1 MDESGDDMQKLE
13 NNMLI
18 ICPNEEKIKILEN
31 LEKEDKL
38 YNLKFMT
45 KEEYLRNY
53 FFSYQDNALLYL
65 MKKYHYKIDVCKVY
79 LNYLYVVEEDK
90 KYKNRKLVFLQN
102 LKKELKEQ
110 DLLEYNPS
118 FKEYLKNKKKLVLN
132 YPKLDLYEKKA
143 LDQKEDS
150 QVTPKELTVT
160 EYKTMEEEVNGVALK
175 ILELLKKKIDIN
187 KIYLTN
193 VSKDYFYTIERI
205 FSYYKIPINLSMT
218 YPIYGTKI
226 VKDYLTEEKLD
237 LDKNN
242 KITKKLVSILNSLID
257 LKDDSK
263 EYRELLISKIK
274 QQSIPCEEYKD
285 AVKVKNIENE
295 EFIDDEYVFVLGL
308 NQDNLPKLEKD
319 TDYISDKDKEEVA
332 LYTTDE
338 KNKIAKSSL
347 INIFY
352 SIKNIYLSYKLQTPF
367 QSMYPSSIIEEYKI
381 KVITPEEDTYSFSN
395 IYNKLRLGSKLD
407 TYNRYQEITPMLK
420 ELYTH
425 YDIPYQTHDNSFK
438 GINKN
443 TYLENLPYPLKLS
456 YTSINS
462 YNECKFKYY
471 LNYVLKLN
479 TFEDTFAAFIGSLY
493 HKILQLYKYPNF
505 DFEKEYQKYLE
516 KRELSL
522 KEKVLLV
529 RLKKELLDLLEQE
542 KKQDLILG
550 YNEEL
555 HEQKIEIPLKKDIE
569 VIFTGTIDKIMYYKK
584 IEDTYFA
591 IVDYKSGTVD
601 TKIEKMKYGLS
612 MQLPI
617 YLYLINYS
625 HVFDNPIFTGI
636 YYQNILFNYPSFDKK
651 TLEEIKKDR
660 IKLQGYTTD
669 DITILE
675 RFDPTYENSEVIK
688 SMKTTEKGFYHYA
701 KILSDKEVY
710 DMIRYTKKQIEKNT
724 NEILEGD
731 FTINPK
737 VYDGK
742 NISCEFCEF
751 KDICYKSQKDIV
763 YLDKVED
770 LSFLDEEG
778 C

>member
-1 MDESGDDMQKLE
+1 MVKIED
-13 NNMLI
+13 NMLI
-18 ICPNEEKIKILEN
+18 ICPNEEKLKILEK

-45 KEEYLRNY
+45 KKEYFDNY
-53 FFSYQDNALLYL
+53 FFAYKDNALLYL
-65 MKKYHYKIDVCKVY
+65 MKKYHYKVDVCKVY
-79 LNYLYVVEEDK
+79 LKYLYVIDEDK
-90 KYKNRKLVFLQN
+90 IYQNKKLSFLQSI
-102 LKKELKEQ
+102 KKELKENGF
-110 DLLEYNPS
+110 LEYNPS
-118 FKEYLKNKKKLVLN
+118 FKDYIKDKKILLLN
-132 YPKLDLYEKKA
+132 YPKLDLYERQA
-143 LDQKEDS
+143 LDIEKFPLPQE
-150 QVTPKELTVT
+150 KELTVT
-160 EYKTMEEEVNGVALK
+160 EYKTMEEEVNGVAIK
-175 ILELLKKKIDIN
+175 ILKLLKANVNIN
-187 KIYLTN
+187 KIFLAN
-193 VSKDYFYTIERI
+193 VSKDYLYTIDRI
-205 FSYYKIPINLSMT
+205 FTYYKIPINLEIK
-218 YPIYGTKI
+218 YPIFGTKV
-226 VKDYLTEEKLD
+226 VKDYLKEEKLD
-237 LDKNN
+237 LENNN

-263 EYRELLISKIK
+263 EYKSLLISKIK
-274 QQSIPCEEYKD
+274 SASIPSEEYKD
-285 AVKVKNIENE
+285 AVQIKNLENE
-295 EFIDDEYVFVLGL
+295 EFMDDEYVFVLGL

-319 TDYISDKDKEEVA
+319 TDYISDKDKKEVE

-338 KNKIAKSSL
+338 KNKQAKTAL

-367 QSMYPSSIIEEYKI
+367 QSMYPSSIIEEYKM
-381 KVITPEEDTYSFSN
+381 KVISKEEDTYQYSN
-395 IYNKLRLGSKLD
+395 LYNKLRLGSKLD

-420 ELYTH
+420 ALYTH
-425 YDIPYQTHDNSFK
+425 YEIPYQTYDNSFK

-443 TYLENLPYPLKLS
+443 TYLENLPFPLKLS
-456 YTSINS
+456 YTSMNT
-462 YNECKFKYY
+462 YNECRFKYY
-471 LNYVLKLN
+471 INYVLKLN

-493 HKILQLYKYPNF
+493 HRILQLYKNKKFNF
-505 DFEKEYQKYLE
+505 EEEYQKYLE

-529 RLKKELLDLLEQE
+529 RLKKELLDLLDQE

-550 YNEEL
+550 YIDEL

-591 IVDYKSGTVD
+591 IVDYKSGIID
-601 TKIEKMKYGLS
+601 TRIEKMKYGLS
-612 MQLPI
+612 MQLPV

-651 TLEEIKKDR
+651 PLEEIKKDR
-660 IKLQGYTTD
+660 IKLQGYSTD
-669 DITILE
+669 DLSILE

-688 SMKTTEKGFYHYA
+688 SMKYTEKGFYHYA
-701 KILSDKEVY
+701 KVLNDKEVY
-710 DMIRYTKKQIEKNT
+710 DMILYTKKQIEKT
-724 NEILEGD
+724 MNEILDGN

-742 NISCEFCEF
+742 NISCEFCNF
-751 KDICYKSQKDIV
+751 KDICYKSQKDTI

-770 LSFLDEEG
+770 LSFLEEG
-778 C
+778 E